1 MRAATAITDPAL
13 RALWHGV
20 LVDHGHEVSAANADY
35 DGWSRLE
42 QSSFDLL
49 VLELAPGS
57 TDVLDL
63 CRRLRRDRPEPR
75 PSVLVLVHP
84 DRAAEMVAALKAG
97 ADDVLV
103 GLPDRRAAG
112 THLASLERRRQAA
125 PTSSSLSELIGR
137 LQAAAGDLAAQL
149 DVTAARPD
157 AGATGVEGELR
168 IARNRAIELVAAL
181 DRARAAGSRRPTRRA
196 TILLIDDDASVRLAL
211 RRALEHT
218 GFEVLEASDG
228 PQGLEVF
235 IRHQDEIDAVVV
247 DQQMPQMSGQ
257 QVVEELKRR
266 YPTIPV
272 ILISGQAVSDVI
284 DPASAAQPDAFIRKP
299 FELVELART
308 VRRFVEAA

>member
-20 LVDHGHEVSAANADY
+20 LVDHGHQVSAANADY
-35 DGWSRLE
+35 DGWSSLE

-49 VLELAPGS
+49 VLELGPGS

-63 CRRLRRDRPEPR
+63 CRRLRRYRPEPR

-103 GLPDRRAAG
+103 GLPNRRAAV

-125 PTSSSLSELIGR
+125 PTGS
-137 LQAAAGDLAAQL
+137 ADPA
-149 DVTAARPD
+149 P
-157 AGATGVEGELR
+157 ATDP
-168 IARNRAIELVAAL
+168 L

-196 TILLIDDDASVRLAL
+196 TILLIDDEASVRLAL